1 MNEFDL
7 TKILD
12 DWAADVV
19 TAIRVNLEETGT
31 NASGRTSESLE
42 YTITDDNHIIITGR
56 PYFRSVEEGRPAG
69 KVPYNFTDIISQWID
84 DKGIASHFGIT
95 NEKEK
100 RSVAYLIGRKIK
112 EEGTDLYNKGGRED
126 VYTNVIESMVGE
138 LQEAVADGYKAAV
151 ERTIVKSYNR

>member
-1 MNEFDL
+1 MNELDL

-19 TAIRVNLEETGT
+19 AAIRVNLEETGT

-56 PYFRSVEEGRPAG
+56 PYFRSIEQGRPAG

-84 DKGIASHFGIT
+84 NKGIASHFGIT

-112 EEGTDLYNKGGRED
+112 EEGTDLYRDGGRED
-126 VYTNVIESMVGE
+126 IYTSVINEKLDDLNKQLE
-138 LQEAVADGYKAAV
+138 DGIIAAV
-151 ERTIVKSYNR
+151 EQTIVKSYNR